1 MTDTTKTKT
10 NLAAAILFTILALV
24 QCDSFSVTVRLYG
37 SFNVFS
43 FISILQLAAFIFL
56 AVALFWNRRD
66 GVGKVLL
73 FSGFGILAFLALYSF
88 LHGFS
93 IHAYSIYKSG
103 YSYYGSYISGS
114 RFNLFCMIPSLIQVA
129 GCLGMLAVAVIRLSP
144 YLPKFR
150 QQAKEYWFLPG
161 VLIAIS
167 LALDLVLMV
176 LVALF
181 TGGWTYSA
189 AALNGWT
196 FFNCIMTTAAFLL
209 SASWI
214 VYPNGHGQRSSFA
227 SPGTGETDGPARTA
241 EDIPPGGV
249 GYVDMVK
256 CVLLLIFTFGI
267 YWFIWIYRTT
277 DYLNRV
283 EDEAPRDP
291 TTKLLLCIFVPF
303 YSIYWIYQS
312 ARRLDKLANSR
323 GIPSDL
329 TLICLILAIFVPII
343 APMLMQDKINRIAEM
358 ESGAANRNGDFRQSS
373 RTGAYSNQTISFE
386 KTDPS
391 GGASHAGGASSGSTP
406 HAGGAFSSGGTS
418 HAGGKSKSEIAADLR
433 IYKELLDEGI
443 ITQEEFN
450 KKKQELL
457 DL

>member
-1 MTDTTKTKT
+1 
-10 NLAAAILFTILALV
+10 
-24 QCDSFSVTVRLYG
+24 
-37 SFNVFS
+37 
-43 FISILQLAAFIFL
+43 
-56 AVALFWNRRD
+56 
-66 GVGKVLL
+66 
-73 FSGFGILAFLALYSF
+73 
-88 LHGFS
+88 
-93 IHAYSIYKSG
+93 
-103 YSYYGSYISGS
+103 
-114 RFNLFCMIPSLIQVA
+114 
-129 GCLGMLAVAVIRLSP
+129 
-144 YLPKFR
+144 
-150 QQAKEYWFLPG
+150 
-161 VLIAIS
+161 
-167 LALDLVLMV
+167 MV

-227 SPGTGETDGPARTA
+227 APGTGETDGPARTA

-386 KTDPS
+386 KIDPS
-391 GGASHAGGASSGSTP
+391 GGTSFSGSTSHAGGASSFGS
-406 HAGGAFSSGGTS
+406 TS